1 MDASVSPVGA
11 GTVIPSEGTYKEGST
26 VTLNASPDGEY
37 SFDRWSGD
45 ASGTSSSIDIQVD
58 GNKNVVAN
66 FVLRKYE
73 LLLSVVGEGEIT
85 ETIVNTGKRTDY
97 DSGTLVR
104 LEAVPAYG
112 YYFSGWS
119 FDASGETNPVE
130 INIDRPKNVRATFK
144 KLSYELRVLKSRR
157 RNGYRRN
164 N

>member
-85 ETIVNTGKRTDY
+85 ETIVILERKQIM
-97 DSGTLVR
+97 TL
-104 LEAVPAYG
+104 
-112 YYFSGWS
+112 
-119 FDASGETNPVE
+119 
-130 INIDRPKNVRATFK
+130 
-144 KLSYELRVLKSRR
+144 ELW
-157 RNGYRRN
+157 
-164 N
+164 